1 MTQKQQQNKATLVI
15 AGPGAGKT
23 HNMVEQII
31 SELPKLSASRYMAV
45 ITYTNAARQNIYR
58 RLSERIAIPENLFI
72 GTMHAFL
79 NRFLVIP
86 FSNFGIANM
95 GEEKLFM
102 QCDLDE
108 VVKKML
114 EVKNDTKRKSPKE
127 LAVLKSIAN
136 KWLNEKGYITY
147 DQTISIAK
155 VCIGNTTIRD
165 IVGNRL
171 QFLFVDEFQDS
182 GNSIYNIIE
191 AIRKAG
197 LTKLYCVGDP
207 EQYIMSYDS
216 SIKFFSNIPIL
227 KAASSTGYDVSVN
240 TSNHRC
246 AENIVTFLNKF
257 NARTYGKGRAEFVF
271 EQVRIKKEDTELKG
285 SISYIQGKGVVKE
298 IIDKFYE
305 RCEALDVPFSQRC
318 IIAKKSEVIK
328 RITAAINDKFM
339 GPVKGSESNPLKMIQ
354 DTLLSVIRMSSKQYF
369 EVYNTDIYGL
379 RKDALRILWAIEDG
393 TITNENTFVVF
404 LQDELKRSPKQGLPV
419 KIESLRFSINRNT
432 SPGIPVVST
441 IHSIKGLEYDSVLVI
456 AKGEDELKLWLETRM
471 AERDKVRTR
480 ETTDYP
486 RLGYVA
492 FSRAK
497 KFLCIGC
504 LTEVS
509 RNTLD
514 KLENLG
520 VDILN

>member
-1 MTQKQQQNKATLVI
+1 MAKQLNKATLVI

-31 SELPKLSASRYMAV
+31 SELPKLSPSRYMAV
-45 ITYTNAARQNIYR
+45 ITYTNAARQNIYQ

-114 EVKNDTKRKSPKE
+114 EVKKDTKKRSPKE
-127 LAVLKSIAN
+127 LAVLKAKAN
-136 KWLNEKGYITY
+136 QWLNEKGYITY
-147 DQTISIAK
+147 DQTLSIAK
-155 VCIGNTTIRD
+155 TCIGNTAIRD
-165 IVGNRL
+165 IVSNRL

-182 GNSIYNIIE
+182 GNSIYSIIE

-197 LTKLYCVGDP
+197 STKLYCVGDP

-216 SIKFFSNIPIL
+216 SIKSFSNIPIL
-227 KAASSTGYDVSVN
+227 KAASSTGYEVSVN
-240 TSNHRC
+240 ISNHRC
-246 AENIVTFLNKF
+246 AENIVSFLNKF
-257 NARTYGKGRAEFVF
+257 NARTYGKGKDEFVF
-271 EQVRIKKEDTELKG
+271 EQFRIKKEEIEEKG
-285 SISYIQGKGVVKE
+285 QVAYIQGKGVVKE
-298 IIDKFYE
+298 IINRFYE
-305 RCEALDVPFSQRC
+305 RCEELEVPFDQRC
-318 IIAKKSEVIK
+318 IIAKKTEVIK
-328 RITAAINDKFM
+328 RITAAVNNRFM
-339 GPVKGSESNPLKMIQ
+339 GPSKGSASNPLRMIQ
-354 DTLLSVIRMSSKQYF
+354 DTLLSVIRMSSRQYF
-369 EVYNTDIYGL
+369 EAYGTDIYGL
-379 RKDALRILWAIEDG
+379 RKDALRVLWAIEDG
-393 TITNENTFVVF
+393 TITNDNTFVLF
-404 LQDELKRSPKQGLPV
+404 LQQELKRIPKQGLPV
-419 KIESLRFSINRNT
+419 KVESLKFSVDRNT

-441 IHSIKGLEYDSVLVI
+441 IHSIKGLEYEAVLVI
-456 AKGEDELKLWLETRM
+456 AKGEDELKLWLETRRG
-471 AERDKVRTR
+471 ERDKVRTR

-509 RNTLD
+509 KITLD
-514 KLENLG
+514 KLKHLG
-520 VDILN
+520 VDILD